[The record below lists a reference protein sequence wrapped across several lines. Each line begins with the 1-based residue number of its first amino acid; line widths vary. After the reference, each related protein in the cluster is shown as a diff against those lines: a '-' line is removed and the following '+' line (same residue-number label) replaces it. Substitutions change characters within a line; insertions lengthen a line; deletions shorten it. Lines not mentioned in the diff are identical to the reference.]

1 MASAVLTQGR
11 GSARTARGRSRA
23 ARRGP
28 EQIRHVVLADQE
40 ALYRV
45 GLREALGELFR
56 HARVDEAASFE
67 GLLKALAQAPAEV
80 VLLDGALPGLAG
92 YLSLLVLAQ
101 RFPDTCFIAVSAI
114 DDAVVARRALAC
126 GLSGFASKRASRER
140 IAQAVASALRRP
152 RPARALP
159 PAERRLI
166 EGLRALTPAELTLF
180 ALLPDNPSHRHLM
193 QALGIALPTVKTHM
207 SRILQKLALRNRTE
221 AAVVANRLSSL
232 NTAPLCL
239 DARGGPA
246 TGP

>member
-1 MASAVLTQGR
+1 M
-11 GSARTARGRSRA
+11 RSWRA
-23 ARRGP
+23 ARW
-28 EQIRHVVLADQE
+28 
-40 ALYRV
+40 
-45 GLREALGELFR
+45 
-56 HARVDEAASFE
+56 
-67 GLLKALAQAPAEV
+67 PA
-80 VLLDGALPGLAG
+80 GSPALPPSAP
-92 YLSLLVLAQ
+92 
-101 RFPDTCFIAVSAI
+101 RVSGSP
-114 DDAVVARRALAC
+114 RPW
-126 GLSGFASKRASRER
+126 
-140 IAQAVASALRRP
+140 RP